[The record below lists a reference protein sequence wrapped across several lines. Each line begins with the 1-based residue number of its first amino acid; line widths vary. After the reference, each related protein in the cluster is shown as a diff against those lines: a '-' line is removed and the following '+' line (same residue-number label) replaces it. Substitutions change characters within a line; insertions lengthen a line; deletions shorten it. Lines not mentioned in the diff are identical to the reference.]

1 MTREP
6 ATSQATRQL
15 LLKGLYLVLDPTVR
29 PDRPL
34 PDFLREAAAYGI
46 RLFQYRDKQAT
57 MKDAYAKALAL
68 RQAATDVGALLIVN
82 DRCDLAMAVNADGV
96 HLGQDDLPIA
106 YARRLM
112 GPGKIIGLSTHSAA
126 QVREAVTAQ
135 PDYVGFG
142 PIFRTATKADHDPV
156 VGLEGLRAARALTT
170 LPMFAIGGITT
181 ESVGKIMA
189 TGADGVAVIAAILKA
204 PDLGAA
210 IRAFQQS
217 LSTPDRQAP

>member
-1 MTREP
+1 MTREL
-6 ATSQATRQL
+6 ATFPSTRQL
-15 LLKGLYLVLDPTVR
+15 FPNGLYLVLDPAVR

-34 PDFLREAAAYGI
+34 HDLLREAAAHGV

-57 MKDAYAKALAL
+57 MKAAYAKAFAL
-68 RQAATDVGALLIVN
+68 RQAATDVGAILIVN

-96 HLGQDDLPIA
+96 HLGQDDLPIS

-112 GPGKIIGLSTHSAA
+112 GPEKIIGLSTHNAA

-142 PIFRTATKADHDPV
+142 PIFSTSTKADHDPV
-156 VGLEGLRAARALTT
+156 VGLEGLRAARVLTT
-170 LPMFAIGGITT
+170 LPMFAIGGITAG
-181 ESVGKIMA
+181 SVAEILA
-189 TGADGVAVIAAILKA
+189 TGADGVAVISAILKA

-210 IRAFQQS
+210 IRTFQQHF
-217 LSTPDRQAP
+217 STSDPQAP